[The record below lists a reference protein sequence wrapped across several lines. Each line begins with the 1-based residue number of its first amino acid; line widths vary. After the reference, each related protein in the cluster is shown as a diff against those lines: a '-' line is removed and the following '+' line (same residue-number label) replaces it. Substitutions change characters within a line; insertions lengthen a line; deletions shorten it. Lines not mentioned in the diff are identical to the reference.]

1 MDLDRKYMMNL
12 LEMMNRKRMTILW
25 LMVVVEFIVSIGE
38 KSIIK

>member
-1 MDLDRKYMMNL
+1 MDVDRKYMMNL